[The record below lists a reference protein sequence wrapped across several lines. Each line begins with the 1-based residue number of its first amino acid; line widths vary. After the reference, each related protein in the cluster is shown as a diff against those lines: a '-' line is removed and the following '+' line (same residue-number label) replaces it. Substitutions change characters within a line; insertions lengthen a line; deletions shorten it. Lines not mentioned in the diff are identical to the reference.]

1 MATEQ
6 KPLIVIL
13 GPTASG
19 KTALSIKVAKKING
33 EIICADSRTV
43 YRYMDVGTAKTTKGE
58 QAQIPHWGL
67 DLVDPGDY
75 FSVADF
81 KKYADKKIEE
91 IRKRGK
97 VPMLVGGTGL
107 YIDSVIFDYK
117 FGDAVDLDKRLKLQQ
132 LTIQELQEYCIKN
145 NIELPENSKNKRYLV
160 RVIENDGVLK
170 RKAPKPI
177 NNCIIVGITTEKSAL
192 LDNISWRIDKML
204 EQGVVQ
210 EYINLVDRFGSDN
223 EALKSNA
230 YLLIKKF
237 INKEINLDD
246 VKNTLSHLDWRL
258 AKRQMTWFKRNPF
271 INWFNLDEAEDFI
284 IKKMSPR

>member
-6 KPLIVIL
+6 KPLVVIL

-43 YRYMDVGTAKTTKGE
+43 YRYMDVGTAKPTKGE
-58 QAQIPHWGL
+58 QAQVLHWGL

-75 FSVADF
+75 FSAADF
-81 KKYADKKIEE
+81 KKYANKKIEE

-117 FGDAVDLDKRLKLQQ
+117 FGDTADLDKRLKLQQ

-160 RVIENDGVLK
+160 RAIENNGVLK

-177 NNCIIVGITTEKSAL
+177 DNSIIVGITTEKFAL
-192 LDNISWRIDKML
+192 LGNISRRIDRMF
-204 EQGVVQ
+204 EQDVVQ

-246 VKNTLSHLDWRL
+246 VKNTLSHLDWKL

-271 INWFNLDEAEDFI
+271 INWFNLDEAAAFI